1 MHLVS
6 LTTRLFLF
14 GEGCCIFFFQIV
26 FFFLLRTYRQTVE
39 RGHVLSWSPMSHLS
53 WSSRRAPS
61 IIIALPLLYNKKSI
75 LSSFVSISVDME
87 VILRSLPNLHVHI
100 SYKHQLVAFL
110 NLIARVQRS
119 LFDIFSFCIIL
130 ICCELDGSISFGHQ
144 QLKINKI
151 YNS

>member
-1 MHLVS
+1 MKCIWRVWLLASSSLVMS
-6 LTTRLFLF
+6 VVFCFFLF
-14 GEGCCIFFFQIV
+14 VFQI

-39 RGHVLSWSPMSHLS
+39 RGHVLSWSAMSHLS
-53 WSSRRAPS
+53 WSSRRSPS

-119 LFDIFSFCIIL
+119 LFGFFFVFCFCIIL

-144 QLKINKI
+144 
-151 YNS
+151 